1 MEKDCSL
8 LTAMQIFQ
16 IAINGP
22 TSIPTSKSER
32 ANTKFQ
38 ATDWGGGGGG
48 VVMFLNGSNKM
59 EAITGAFP
67 ITVTVE
73 NRNRAMAVIYVIS
86 GKSLFKC
93 F

>member
-1 MEKDCSL
+1 
-8 LTAMQIFQ
+8 MQIFQ

-32 ANTKFQ
+32 AKPNFKLLI
-38 ATDWGGGGGG
+38 GGGGGF
-48 VVMFLNGSNKM
+48 VMFLNGSNKM

>member
-1 MEKDCSL
+1 
-8 LTAMQIFQ
+8 MQIFQ

-32 ANTKFQ
+32 AKPNFKLLI
-38 ATDWGGGGGG
+38 WGGGG

-59 EAITGAFP
+59 EAITGAFS